1 MANPFGQYVAKVFK
15 ICPYPVMCVCKS
27 LSSVRLF
34 VTPWTVACQAPL
46 SMDLSGKNSG
56 MGYHALLQGMVLTQ
70 GLNPGLLRCGQI
82 SLLSKPPG
90 TPYPMIQQLNP

>member
-1 MANPFGQYVAKVFK
+1 
-15 ICPYPVMCVCKS
+15 
-27 LSSVRLF
+27 
-34 VTPWTVACQAPL
+34 
-46 SMDLSGKNSG
+46 MDLSGKNTG
-56 MGYHALLQGMVLTQ
+56 MGYHALLQGMVPTQ